1 MVWNIVA
8 LLLSLWLLLVSL
20 HVDRGLSHLLPLA
33 AVLVL
38 VANVLAAS
46 RTVA

>member
-8 LLLSLWLLLVSL
+8 LLLTLWLLLVSL
-20 HVDRGLSHLLPLA
+20 HIGRGLIHLLPLA

-46 RTVA
+46 RSVA